1 MTPAHIAKLTLEE
14 TKAKIAQYDAITEA
28 SVRRKPQDAEQ
39 TRAKGEQ
46 ITAAYRAHA
55 GYLMRE
61 MSKKAVAEKK
71 KAKEEGL
78 PVESEP
84 PSKSKKHDMA
94 KLPEDWRARAFAD
107 TLSQRPDQPSQTRKA
122 VALLWLTGCRPS
134 EIQKGVVVRMQ
145 DGELVIEITGS
156 KTDTIP
162 TLLGGDIDR
171 GLGLRT
177 IYVDPALNAAAVF
190 LAGLAAAGP
199 ITITHNPTSLKTRI
213 NEIGHNILAKMK
225 RPPSLSPYSFRH
237 AIACDLK
244 GCDSLDY
251 KTKSTL
257 MGHGSTESL
266 ESYGRRRKIKKS
278 SVGPAPAPILRAVAA
293 IQPHTPGNALRHRN
307 AAPVDTGHSE
317 SDAPSTSRP
326 KG

>member
-61 MSKKAVAEKK
+61 VSKKTCAENK
-71 KAKEEGL
+71 KAREEGR
-78 PVESEP
+78 PVKAKP
-84 PSKSKKHDMA
+84 ASKSKKHDMA
-94 KLPEDWRARAFAD
+94 RLPADWRERAFAD
-107 TLSQRPDQPSQTRKA
+107 TLSLRPDQPSQTRKA

-134 EIQKGVVVRMQ
+134 EIAKGVVVRMQ

-162 TLLGGDIDR
+162 TLLGGDVDR

-177 IYVDPALNAAAVF
+177 VYVDPKLNAGALF
-190 LAGLAAAGP
+190 LAGLAAGGP
-199 ITITHNPTSLKTRI
+199 VTITHNAASLKTRI
-213 NEIGHNILAKMK
+213 NEIGHNILSRMK

-244 GCDSLDY
+244 SCDSLDDE
-251 KTKSTL
+251 TRSTV

-266 ESYGRRRKIKKS
+266 ESYGRRRRGGS
-278 SVGPAPAPILRAVAA
+278 AGPAPILRAVAT

-307 AAPVDTGHSE
+307 AAPAPD
-317 SDAPSTSRP
+317 DAKADRP
-326 KG
+326 RN

>member
-61 MSKKAVAEKK
+61 MSKKAFAEKQ

-162 TLLGGDIDR
+162 TLLGGDVDR

-177 IYVDPALNAAAVF
+177 IYVDPKLNAGAVF

-199 ITITHNPTSLKTRI
+199 ITITHNAASLKTRI

-244 GCDSLDY
+244 GCGSLDY
-251 KTKSTL
+251 ATKSTL

-266 ESYGRRRKIKKS
+266 ESYGRRRKIKKG

-293 IQPHTPGNALRHRN
+293 VQPHTPGNALRHRN
-307 AAPVDTGHSE
+307 AAPADTGQSE
-317 SDAPSTSRP
+317 SDAPSSP
-326 KG
+326 KGG

>member
-14 TKAKIAQYDAITEA
+14 TKARIAIYEKSLENIRQQRPDQVLAAEKKMDQVLA
-28 SVRRKPQDAEQ
+28 S
-39 TRAKGEQ
+39 
-46 ITAAYRAHA
+46 YRVHA
-55 GYLMRE
+55 GNLMRE
-61 MSKKAVAEKK
+61 MSKKAVTEKK
-71 KAKEEGL
+71 NAREEGR
-78 PVESEP
+78 PVKSKTA
-84 PSKSKKHDMA
+84 SKSKKHDMA
-94 KLPEDWRARAFAD
+94 RLPDDWRARAFAG

-134 EIQKGVVVRMQ
+134 EVQKGVVVRMQ

-162 TLLGGDIDR
+162 TLLGGDVDR

-177 IYVDPALNAAAVF
+177 VYVDPALNAGAVF

-199 ITITHNPTSLKTRI
+199 ITITHNAASLRTRI
-213 NEIGHNILAKMK
+213 NEIGHNILSRMK

-237 AIACDLK
+237 AMGCDLK
-244 GCDSLDY
+244 SCDSLDDE
-251 KTKSTL
+251 TRSTA

-266 ESYGRRRKIKKS
+266 ESYGRRRRGGS
-278 SVGPAPAPILRAVAA
+278 AGPAPILRAVAT

-307 AAPVDTGHSE
+307 APAEADTSI
-317 SDAPSTSRP
+317 TRP
-326 KG
+326 KC

>member
-1 MTPAHIAKLTLEE
+1 MTTPVHIAKLTLEE
-14 TKAKIAQYDAITEA
+14 TKAKIAFYECNLKTLKTRPGVHPDQILAIEKKVAEVLA
-28 SVRRKPQDAEQ
+28 S
-39 TRAKGEQ
+39 
-46 ITAAYRAHA
+46 YRVHA
-55 GYLMRE
+55 GNLMRE
-61 MSKKAVAEKK
+61 MSKKAVTEKK
-71 KAKEEGL
+71 NAREEGR
-78 PVESEP
+78 PVKSKP
-84 PSKSKKHDMA
+84 ASKSKKHDIA
-94 KLPEDWRARAFAD
+94 RLPADWRERAFAD

-134 EIQKGVVVRMQ
+134 EVQKGVVVRMQ

-199 ITITHNPTSLKTRI
+199 ITITHNAASLRTRI
-213 NEIGHNILAKMK
+213 NEIGQTILAKMK

-237 AIACDLK
+237 AMGCDLK
-244 GCDSLDY
+244 SCDSLDDE
-251 KTKSTL
+251 TRSTT

-266 ESYGRRRKIKKS
+266 ESYGRRRRGGS
-278 SVGPAPAPILRAVAA
+278 AGPAPILRAVAT

-307 AAPVDTGHSE
+307 APADTGQSE
-317 SDAPSTSRP
+317 SDAPSRP